1 MFFTQSDNNGTSEC
15 GQFNKIFN
23 FEILLGPGHTISK
36 NQPALGISIAN
47 FNRNALLTLY
57 NIKRSIRIITN
68 KILNKSH
75 GDSKISFNIKFSNTL

>member
-23 FEILLGPGHTISK
+23 FEILLGPGHTVSK
-36 NQPALGISIAN
+36 NQPALGICVSN
-47 FNRNALLTLY
+47 FNCNALFTLY

-75 GDSKISFNIKFSNTL
+75 RDSKISFNIKFSNTL